1 MDAQVSTA
9 AKRAWNKIP
18 SSGGRT
24 EDLSKLRH
32 GPDELFQYFVSR
44 LMQTSSRLVGDAEPG
59 LLIVKQSMGMLMQF
73 VKLF

>member
-32 GPDELFQYFVSR
+32 GPDELFR
-44 LMQTSSRLVGDAEPG
+44 LMQTSSRLVGDAEAG
-59 LLIVKQSMGMLMQF
+59 LLIVKQPMGMLMQF
-73 VKLF
+73 VKLL